1 MEDIAVRRHTMDEL
15 LAVAGDEKGNNEF
28 NILFIEKGGK
38 PIPILYPFRSPHF
51 TILLIT
57 EGRAHVQINLID
69 YVLHPNELLII
80 APNDVQ
86 QYKNLSFDC
95 SVASAGFSRSFLM
108 DSGLH
113 QQNMDAIEIFALQ
126 NDPMVKLTKENAGL
140 LCHLLHVLHTKRKEE
155 PAGMYGPEI
164 IRHSFAAFILQV
176 AEAFRSSHTF
186 EIKLNRKED
195 LLMQFLRML
204 PLHYKEERSVQFYAE
219 QLFVTPKHL
228 TTAIKEMTGKPAG
241 AFIDDMVITE
251 AKILLN
257 NHALSIG
264 QVSEE
269 LHFSD
274 QFFFSKYFKKY
285 AGVSPSQYKS
295 GE

>member
-15 LAVAGDEKGNNEF
+15 LAVAGDERGNNEF

-38 PIPILYPFRSPHF
+38 PIPILYPFRSSHF

-69 YVLHPNELLII
+69 YVLHANQLLII

-95 SVASAGFSRSFLM
+95 SIASAGFSREFLM
-108 DSGLH
+108 ASGLH

-126 NDPMVKLTKENAGL
+126 NNPVVKLSKETADV
-140 LCHLLHVLHTKRKEE
+140 LCNLLHVMHTKRKEI
-155 PAGMYGPEI
+155 PAGMYEGEI
-164 IRHSFAAFILQV
+164 TRHSFAAFVLQI
-176 AEAFRSSHTF
+176 AESFRSSHTV
-186 EIKLNRKED
+186 ELKLNRKEE
-195 LLMQFLRML
+195 LLMQFLKLL
-204 PLHYKEERSVQFYAE
+204 PLHFKEERSVQFYAE
-219 QLFVTPKHL
+219 QLFITPKHL
-228 TTAIKEMTGKPAG
+228 TTAIKELTGKPAG

-257 NHALSIG
+257 NHAISIG

-285 AGVSPSQYKS
+285 AGVSPSQYKT

>member
-1 MEDIAVRRHTMDEL
+1 VEDIAVRQHTMDEL
-15 LAVAGDEKGNNEF
+15 LAVAGGESDDNEF
-28 NILFIEKGGK
+28 NILFIEKEGK

-51 TILLIT
+51 TVLLIT
-57 EGRAHVQINLID
+57 EGRAHIQINLIN

-95 SVASAGFSRSFLM
+95 SVASAGFSRDFLM
-108 DSGLH
+108 ASGLH

-126 NDPMVKLTKENAGL
+126 NEPMVKLTKDNADV
-140 LCHLLHVLHTKRKEE
+140 LCNLLHVLHTKRKEM
-155 PAGMYGPEI
+155 PAGMYQSEI
-164 IRHSFAAFILQV
+164 VRHGFATFILQI
-176 AEAFRSSHTF
+176 AEAFRSSHT
-186 EIKLNRKED
+186 IDLKLNRKED
-195 LLMQFLRML
+195 LLMQFLRLL
-204 PLHYKEERSVQFYAE
+204 PLHFKEERSVQFYAE

-228 TTAIKEMTGKPAG
+228 TTTIKELTGKPAG

-257 NHALSIG
+257 NHSLSIG

-285 AGVSPSQYKS
+285 AGVSPSQYKN
-295 GE
+295 GD